1 MVYAIQQKR
10 NGPFSIVIS
19 ITFTNIHMEESP
31 ADVTIQDV
39 AARAG
44 VSAMTVSRVINHPSR
59 VAPATRQRVEQ
70 AIRELGFV
78 PNALARQ
85 LLRGR
90 THTLALLVSDIGNPF
105 FTQIARGV
113 EDVAQRNGYTVIF
126 GNSDESVEKERLYL
140 HALLGRRIDGLLI
153 APAGNGSRPML
164 DLLIQRGTPFVLLDR
179 AIDGVP
185 ADVVIG
191 DSIGGARKLTEHLIG
206 LGHRR
211 IALVNGDPQ
220 VPTARDRRRG
230 FLEALREHGIAPQP
244 ELMLDGVYR
253 RDSGMRAARQ
263 LLALPNDLRPT
274 AIFAA
279 NNFLAVGV
287 IEALRAAQVSIP
299 RDIAV
304 VCFDDI
310 EIAAALDPFLTVMAQ
325 PARTFG
331 TIGAQ
336 FLLDRL
342 EPALPD
348 AAGLRATP
356 APRRVVLPP
365 ELIVRVSCGAQLERE
380 RRSAELVSTANS

>member
-1 MVYAIQQKR
+1 MDCD
-10 NGPFSIVIS
+10 
-19 ITFTNIHMEESP
+19 THNIRMSGSP
-31 ADVTIQDV
+31 ADITIQDV

-44 VSAMTVSRVINHPSR
+44 VSAMTVSRVLNHPAR

-126 GNSDESVEKERLYL
+126 GNSDESVEKERQYL

-164 DLLIQRGTPFVLLDR
+164 DLLVQRGTPFVLLDR

-185 ADVVIG
+185 ADLVIG
-191 DSIGGARKLTEHLIG
+191 DNIGGARKLTEHLIG
-206 LGHRR
+206 LGHHR
-211 IALVNGDPQ
+211 IALVNGDPE

-230 FLEALREHGIAPQP
+230 YLDTLRDRGIAPRP
-244 ELMLDGVYR
+244 ELIVDGSYR
-253 RDSGMRAARQ
+253 RDSGTRAARQ
-263 LLALPNDLRPT
+263 LLALPDDQRPT

-287 IEALRAAQVSIP
+287 IEALRAAQVIIP

-310 EIAAALDPFLTVMAQ
+310 EMAAALDPFLTVMAQ

-336 FLLDRL
+336 FLLERL
-342 EPALPD
+342 EPASSG
-348 AAGLRATP
+348 AAGPRAAA

-365 ELIVRVSCGAQLERE
+365 ELIVRVSCGAQLNMAQRPF
-380 RRSAELVSTANS
+380 ELLEQDGH

>member
-1 MVYAIQQKR
+1 MD
-10 NGPFSIVIS
+10 
-19 ITFTNIHMEESP
+19 ESP

-44 VSAMTVSRVINHPSR
+44 VSAMTVSRVLNQPAR

-126 GNSDESVEKERLYL
+126 GNSDESVEKERQYL

-164 DLLIQRGTPFVLLDR
+164 DLLVQRGTPFVLLDR
-179 AIDGVP
+179 EIDGVP

-191 DSIGGARKLTEHLIG
+191 DNIGGARKLTEHLIG

-211 IALVNGDPQ
+211 IALVNGDPE
-220 VPTARDRRRG
+220 VPIARDRRRG
-230 FLEALREHGIAPQP
+230 YLDTLRDHGIELRP
-244 ELMLDGVYR
+244 ELIVDGVYR
-253 RDSGMRAARQ
+253 RDSGMHAARQ
-263 LLALPNDLRPT
+263 LLALPDAQRPT

-287 IEALRAAQVSIP
+287 IEALRAAQVIIP
-299 RDIAV
+299 RDVAV

-336 FLLDRL
+336 FLLERL
-342 EPALPD
+342 EPSSSG
-348 AAGLRATP
+348 AAGPRAAP

-365 ELIVRVSCGAQLERE
+365 ELIVRVSCGAQLDMA
-380 RRSAELVSTANS
+380 RRLVELLEQPGN

>member
-1 MVYAIQQKR
+1 MD
-10 NGPFSIVIS
+10 
-19 ITFTNIHMEESP
+19 ESP
-31 ADVTIQDV
+31 ADITIQDV

-44 VSAMTVSRVINHPSR
+44 VSAMTVSRAINHPAR

-126 GNSDESVEKERLYL
+126 GNSDESVEKERQYL

-164 DLLIQRGTPFVLLDR
+164 ELLVQRGTPFVLLDR

-185 ADVVIG
+185 AEVVIG
-191 DSIGGARKLTEHLIG
+191 DNVGGARKLTEHLIG
-206 LGHRR
+206 LGHHR
-211 IALVNGDPQ
+211 IALVNGDPE

-230 FLEALREHGIAPQP
+230 YLDTLRDHGIAPRP
-244 ELMLDGVYR
+244 ELIVDGSYR
-253 RDSGMRAARQ
+253 RDSGTRAARQ
-263 LLALPNDLRPT
+263 LLALPDDQRPT

-287 IEALRAAQVSIP
+287 IEALRAAQLVIP
-299 RDIAV
+299 RDIAI

-310 EIAAALDPFLTVMAQ
+310 EMAAALDPFLTVMAQ

-336 FLLDRL
+336 FLLERL
-342 EPALPD
+342 EPSSSG
-348 AAGLRATP
+348 AADPRAGA

-365 ELIVRVSCGAQLERE
+365 ELIVRVSCGAQLDMA
-380 RRSAELVSTANS
+380 RRAVELIEQDGH

>member
-1 MVYAIQQKR
+1 MVYAMKQKVL
-10 NGPFSIVIS
+10 NPNLDCD
-19 ITFTNIHMEESP
+19 THNIRMNELP
-31 ADVTIQDV
+31 TDVTIQDV
-39 AARAG
+39 AARAS
-44 VSAMTVSRVINHPSR
+44 VSAMTVSRVLNQPAR

-126 GNSDESVEKERLYL
+126 GNSDESVEKERQYL

-164 DLLIQRGTPFVLLDR
+164 DLLVQRGTPFVLLDR
-179 AIDGVP
+179 EIDGVP

-191 DSIGGARKLTEHLIG
+191 DNIGGARKLTEHLIG

-211 IALVNGDPQ
+211 IALVNGDPE

-230 FLEALREHGIAPQP
+230 YLDTLRDHGIELRP
-244 ELMLDGVYR
+244 ELIVDGVYR
-253 RDSGMRAARQ
+253 RDSGMHAARQ
-263 LLALPNDLRPT
+263 LLALPDAQRPT

-287 IEALRAAQVSIP
+287 IEALRAAQVIIP
-299 RDIAV
+299 RDVAV

-336 FLLDRL
+336 FLLERL
-342 EPALPD
+342 EPSSSG
-348 AAGLRATP
+348 AAGPRAAP

-365 ELIVRVSCGAQLERE
+365 ELIVRVSCGAQLDMA
-380 RRSAELVSTANS
+380 RRLVELLEQPGN

>member
-1 MVYAIQQKR
+1 
-10 NGPFSIVIS
+10 
-19 ITFTNIHMEESP
+19 MEESP

-39 AARAG
+39 AARAS
-44 VSAMTVSRVINHPSR
+44 VSAMTVSRVLNQPAR

-90 THTLALLVSDIGNPF
+90 THTLALLMSDIGNPF

-126 GNSDESVEKERLYL
+126 GNSDESVEKERQYL

-164 DLLIQRGTPFVLLDR
+164 DLLVQRGTPFVLLDR

-191 DSIGGARKLTEHLIG
+191 DSIGGSRQLTEHLIS

-230 FLEALREHGIAPQP
+230 YQEALRDHGIAPQP
-244 ELMLDGVYR
+244 ELIIDGVYR
-253 RDSGMRAARQ
+253 RDSGTRAARQ
-263 LLALPNDLRPT
+263 LLALPRDQQPT

-287 IEALRAAQVSIP
+287 IEALRAAQVIIP

-304 VCFDDI
+304 ACFDDI
-310 EIAAALDPFLTVMAQ
+310 EMAAALDPFLTVMAQ

-331 TIGAQ
+331 TIATQ
-336 FLLDRL
+336 FLLERL
-342 EPALPD
+342 DPSPG
-348 AAGLRATP
+348 AAGPRDAG
-356 APRRVVLPP
+356 ASRRVVLPP
-365 ELIVRVSCGAQLERE
+365 ELIVRVSCGAQLGQGQP
-380 RRSAELVSTANS
+380 AELIGRD

>member
-1 MVYAIQQKR
+1 
-10 NGPFSIVIS
+10 
-19 ITFTNIHMEESP
+19 MEESP

-44 VSAMTVSRVINHPSR
+44 VSAMTVSRVLNQPAR

-126 GNSDESVEKERLYL
+126 GNSDESVEKERQYL

-153 APAGNGSRPML
+153 APAGNGSRTML
-164 DLLIQRGTPFVLLDR
+164 DLLVQRGTPFVLLDR

-191 DSIGGARKLTEHLIG
+191 DNIGGARQLTEHLIG

-211 IALVNGDPQ
+211 IAMVNGDPE

-230 FLEALREHGIAPQP
+230 YLETLRDHGIEPRP
-244 ELMLDGVYR
+244 ELIVDGAYR
-253 RDSGMRAARQ
+253 RDSGTRAARQ
-263 LLALPNDLRPT
+263 LLALPREQLPT

-287 IEALRAAQVSIP
+287 IEALRAAQVIIP

-310 EIAAALDPFLTVMAQ
+310 EMAAALDPFLTVMAQ

-331 TIGAQ
+331 TIAAQ
-336 FLLDRL
+336 FLLERL
-342 EPALPD
+342 DPSPGIAGPRD
-348 AAGLRATP
+348 AA

-365 ELIVRVSCGAQLERE
+365 ELIVRVSCGAQLGVTRP
-380 RRSAELVSTANS
+380 AELIEQDGH

>member
-1 MVYAIQQKR
+1 MVYAMKQKVL
-10 NGPFSIVIS
+10 NPNLDCD
-19 ITFTNIHMEESP
+19 THNIRMNELP
-31 ADVTIQDV
+31 TDVTIQDV
-39 AARAG
+39 AARAS
-44 VSAMTVSRVINHPSR
+44 VSAMTVSRVLNQPAR

-126 GNSDESVEKERLYL
+126 GNSDESVEKERQYL

-164 DLLIQRGTPFVLLDR
+164 DLLVQRGTPFVLLDR
-179 AIDGVP
+179 EIDGVP

-191 DSIGGARKLTEHLIG
+191 DNIGGARKLTEHLIG

-211 IALVNGDPQ
+211 IALVNGDPE
-220 VPTARDRRRG
+220 VPIARDRRRG
-230 FLEALREHGIAPQP
+230 YLDTLRDHGIELRP
-244 ELMLDGVYR
+244 ELIVDGVYR
-253 RDSGMRAARQ
+253 RDSGMHAARQ
-263 LLALPNDLRPT
+263 LLALPDAQRPT

-287 IEALRAAQVSIP
+287 IEALRAAQVIIP
-299 RDIAV
+299 RDVAV

-336 FLLDRL
+336 FLLERL
-342 EPALPD
+342 EPSSSG
-348 AAGLRATP
+348 AAGPRAAP

-365 ELIVRVSCGAQLERE
+365 ELIVRVSCGAQLDMA
-380 RRSAELVSTANS
+380 RRLVELLEQPGN

>member
-1 MVYAIQQKR
+1 ML
-10 NGPFSIVIS
+10 NLNLDCD
-19 ITFTNIHMEESP
+19 THNIRMDETP
-31 ADVTIQDV
+31 TDVTIQDV
-39 AARAG
+39 AARAS
-44 VSAMTVSRVINHPSR
+44 VSAMTVSRVLNQPAR

-126 GNSDESVEKERLYL
+126 GNSDESVEKERQYL

-164 DLLIQRGTPFVLLDR
+164 DLLVQRGTPFVLLDR

-191 DSIGGARKLTEHLIG
+191 DNIGGSRKLTEHLIG

-211 IALVNGDPQ
+211 IALVNGDPE

-230 FLEALREHGIAPQP
+230 YLDTLRDHGIEMRP
-244 ELMLDGVYR
+244 ELIIDGVYR
-253 RDSGMRAARQ
+253 RDSGTRAARQ
-263 LLALPNDLRPT
+263 LLALPDAQRPT

-287 IEALRAAQVSIP
+287 IEALRAAQVIIP

-336 FLLDRL
+336 FLLERL
-342 EPALPD
+342 EPSLSG
-348 AAGLRATP
+348 AAGPRAAV

-365 ELIVRVSCGAQLERE
+365 ELIVRVSCGAQLDMA
-380 RRSAELVSTANS
+380 RRSVELLEQPGN

>member
-1 MVYAIQQKR
+1 MD
-10 NGPFSIVIS
+10 
-19 ITFTNIHMEESP
+19 ESP
-31 ADVTIQDV
+31 ADITIQDV

-44 VSAMTVSRVINHPSR
+44 VSAMTVSRAINHPAR

-126 GNSDESVEKERLYL
+126 GNSDESVEKERQYL

-164 DLLIQRGTPFVLLDR
+164 ELLVQRGTPFVLLDR

-191 DSIGGARKLTEHLIG
+191 DNIGGARKLTEHLIG
-206 LGHRR
+206 LGHHR
-211 IALVNGDPQ
+211 IALVNGDPE

-230 FLEALREHGIAPQP
+230 YLDTLRDHGIAPRP
-244 ELMLDGVYR
+244 ELIVDGFYR
-253 RDSGMRAARQ
+253 RDSGTRAARQ
-263 LLALPNDLRPT
+263 LLALPDDQRPT

-287 IEALRAAQVSIP
+287 IEALRAAQLVIP
-299 RDIAV
+299 RDIAI

-310 EIAAALDPFLTVMAQ
+310 EMAAALDPFLTVMAQ

-336 FLLDRL
+336 FLLERL
-342 EPALPD
+342 EPSSSGAGPR
-348 AAGLRATP
+348 AAV

-365 ELIVRVSCGAQLERE
+365 ELIVRVSCGAQLDMA
-380 RRSAELVSTANS
+380 RRAVELIEQDEGYS

>member
-1 MVYAIQQKR
+1 MNGNNFDRALDCDTHNIFMDETPAAI
-10 NGPFSIVIS
+10 
-19 ITFTNIHMEESP
+19 
-31 ADVTIQDV
+31 TIQDV
-39 AARAG
+39 AARAS
-44 VSAMTVSRVINHPSR
+44 VSAMTVSRVINHPAR
-59 VAPATRQRVEQ
+59 VAPVTRQRVEQ

-126 GNSDESVEKERLYL
+126 GNSDESVEKERQYL

-164 DLLIQRGTPFVLLDR
+164 DLLVQRGTPFVLLDR

-191 DSIGGARKLTEHLIG
+191 DNIGGARKLTEHLIG

-211 IALVNGDPQ
+211 IALVNGDPE

-230 FLEALREHGIAPQP
+230 YLEALREHGIVPQP
-244 ELMLDGVYR
+244 ELIIDGVYR
-253 RDSGMRAARQ
+253 RDSGTYSARQ
-263 LLALPNDLRPT
+263 LLALPKDLRPT

-287 IEALRAAQVSIP
+287 IEALRAAQVIIP

-304 VCFDDI
+304 ACFDDI

-336 FLLDRL
+336 FLLERL
-342 EPALPD
+342 EPSPSG
-348 AAGLRATP
+348 AAGPRATP
-356 APRRVVLPP
+356 TPRRVVLPP
-365 ELIVRVSCGAQLERE
+365 ELIVRVSCGAQLGL
-380 RRSAELVSTANS
+380 AQHPVELIEQGGH

>member
-1 MVYAIQQKR
+1 MITMVYSITEGNSASV
-10 NGPFSIVIS
+10 SIVIP
-19 ITFTNIHMEESP
+19 ITFTMEESP
-31 ADVTIQDV
+31 TDVTIQDV

-44 VSAMTVSRVINHPSR
+44 VSAMTVSRVLNHPAR
-59 VAPATRQRVEQ
+59 VAPATRKRVEQ

-153 APAGNGSRPML
+153 APAGDGSRPML
-164 DLLIQRGTPFVLLDR
+164 DLLVQRGTPFVLLDR

-191 DSIGGARKLTEHLIG
+191 DNIGGSRKLTEHLIG

-211 IALVNGDPQ
+211 IALVNGDPK

-230 FLEALREHGIAPQP
+230 YMETLRDHGIEPQP
-244 ELMLDGVYR
+244 ELIIDGVYR
-253 RDSGMRAARQ
+253 RDSGTRAARQ
-263 LLALPNDLRPT
+263 LLALPADRRPT
-274 AIFAA
+274 AIFGA

-299 RDIAV
+299 GDIAV

-310 EIAAALDPFLTVMAQ
+310 EMAAALDPFLTVMAQ

-336 FLLDRL
+336 FLLERL
-342 EPALPD
+342 DPLPGVAGPRD
-348 AAGLRATP
+348 AA

-365 ELIVRVSCGAQLERE
+365 ELIVRASCGAQLGMA
-380 RRSAELVSTANS
+380 RRSVELVEQDGH

>member
-1 MVYAIQQKR
+1 MDCE
-10 NGPFSIVIS
+10 
-19 ITFTNIHMEESP
+19 THNIHMNGSP

-39 AARAG
+39 AARAS
-44 VSAMTVSRVINHPSR
+44 VSAMTVSRVLNHPAR

-126 GNSDESVEKERLYL
+126 GNSDESVEKERQYL

-153 APAGNGSRPML
+153 AAAGDGSRPML
-164 DLLIQRGTPFVLLDR
+164 DLLVQRGTPFVLLDR

-191 DSIGGARKLTEHLIG
+191 DNIGGARKLTEHLIG

-211 IALVNGDPQ
+211 IALVNGDLE

-230 FLEALREHGIAPQP
+230 YLDTLRDHGIESRP
-244 ELMLDGVYR
+244 ELIVDGVYR
-253 RDSGMRAARQ
+253 RDSGMSAARQ
-263 LLALPNDLRPT
+263 LLALPEDQRPT

-287 IEALRAAQVSIP
+287 IEALRAAQVIIP

-304 VCFDDI
+304 ACFDDI
-310 EIAAALDPFLTVMAQ
+310 EMAAALDPFLTVMAQ

-342 EPALPD
+342 EPSSG
-348 AAGLRATP
+348 AASPRATP

-365 ELIVRVSCGAQLERE
+365 ELIVRVSCGAQLDRA
-380 RRSAELVSTANS
+380 RRPVELVGQLGN